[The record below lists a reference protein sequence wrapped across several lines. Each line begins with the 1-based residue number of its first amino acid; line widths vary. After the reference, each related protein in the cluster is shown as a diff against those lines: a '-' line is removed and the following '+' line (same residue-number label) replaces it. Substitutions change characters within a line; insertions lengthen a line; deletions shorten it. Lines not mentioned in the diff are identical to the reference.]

1 MRLAR
6 ISLGLRYVQIHKK
19 VHYLLL
25 SRCNLGLRYG
35 QVCKKTPNYALF

>member
-25 SRCNLGLRYG
+25 AARDLGLRYAKM
-35 QVCKKTPNYALF
+35 CKKTPNYALF